1 PVFTSSAS
9 TMARLSTGVTP
20 RGTLSQRRARIGQVP
35 ELIEQPA
42 SIRSLKAGLQVV
54 TLPQQA
60 PAAQALSLGQSGQL
74 TRRNTAQAAGGLL
87 LSGALSLSRFTLR
100 GLLQGVLSLGFA
112 LDSRSPGFLGGL
124 TLCRCPVIISP
135 HGHRL
140 ARQS

>member
-1 PVFTSSAS
+1 
-9 TMARLSTGVTP
+9 
-20 RGTLSQRRARIGQVP
+20 
-35 ELIEQPA
+35 
-42 SIRSLKAGLQVV
+42 
-54 TLPQQA
+54 
-60 PAAQALSLGQSGQL
+60 QALSLGQSGQL

-140 ARQS
+140 ARQSVPLAGGQPSDKPRQLSACRLMGAALGLVPRPVAAG